1 MTVTADTALISH
13 LMRRAG
19 FGAGHD
25 EIEAYAEMGY
35 EATVEKLLDPESE
48 PPVDEYSLMRRHPI
62 TEVPGGA
69 SGPGQ
74 ANWLYFML
82 NTKRP
87 LQEKMALFWHHV
99 FATGNAKVDN
109 CNHLLDQITMLR
121 EEGMGNYR
129 TMLLNLAR
137 DPAMI
142 FWLDNNENHK
152 NAPNENW
159 GRELLELFSLGV
171 GNYTETDVFECSRAF
186 TGWTIGAKMPR
197 YPYGRHAW
205 TYEFRA
211 EDHDYSEKTFLG
223 HTGNFDGEDII
234 DIILDQKAC
243 SRFIARHLY
252 SFFVED
258 EPQVPAWDIEEPRN
272 PEAISYLADRLVESG
287 YEMKPVLR
295 DLFNSDFFKDSA
307 YKRVKSPVEVV
318 VGTLRLVEDVR
329 GADPRLES
337 TAREPGYMGQD
348 ILDPPSVEG
357 WHTGREWINS
367 GALVKRVNFV
377 SDRMSDSELP
387 GVKKIISRI
396 ADSGE
401 SMSPEALVES
411 CLDEMGPLPVKDETR
426 EELVSHAREQGDLSW
441 DDDSYRE
448 SAVRASEMLSL
459 IASTREYQFG

>member
-1 MTVTADTALISH
+1 MTATTDNALLAH

-19 FGAGHD
+19 FGANQD
-25 EIEAYAEMGY
+25 ELERYAEIGY
-35 EATVEKLLDPESE
+35 EATVDKLLNLESE
-48 PPVDEYSLMRRHPI
+48 PAVDEYSLLRRHPI

-109 CNHLLDQITMLR
+109 CNHLLDQITMFR
-121 EEGMGNYR
+121 EEGLGNYR
-129 TMLLNLAR
+129 NLLVNLAR

-197 YPYGRHAW
+197 YPYGRHPW
-205 TYEFRA
+205 SFEFRA
-211 EDHDYSEKTFLG
+211 EDHDYTEKTFLG
-223 HTGNFDGEDII
+223 RTGKFDGEDII
-234 DIILDQKAC
+234 DIILQQEAC

-252 SFFVED
+252 NFFVED
-258 EPQVPAWDIEEPRN
+258 EPQVPAWNIEEPRN
-272 PEAISYLADRLVESG
+272 PGAVKYLAEHLVESN
-287 YEMKPVLR
+287 YEIKPVVR
-295 DLFNSDFFKDSA
+295 ALFNSDFFKESA
-307 YKRVKSPVEVV
+307 YKRVRSPVEVV
-318 VGTLRLVEDVR
+318 VGTLRLVEDVK
-329 GADPRLES
+329 GADPRLEA
-337 TAREPGYMGQD
+337 TAKEPGYMGQD

-357 WHTGREWINS
+357 WHTGSEWINS

-377 SDRMSDSELP
+377 SDRMSDVDLP
-387 GVKKIISRI
+387 GVQKIISRI
-396 ADSGE
+396 AECGE
-401 SMSPEALVES
+401 SMSPEGLVEN
-411 CLDEMGPLPVKDETR
+411 CLEQMGPLPVKDKTMA
-426 EELVSHAREQGDLSW
+426 ELVAHAKEQGDLSW
-441 DDDSYRE
+441 DEASYRE
-448 SAVRASEMLSL
+448 SAVRAGEMLSL